1 MIDEMNSYAWLFVQN
16 PLKDFSREKKWSFSN
31 TLKFMISMEGKSM
44 RDELLEYFD
53 FDKSTPPNSSF
64 NQRRAQIL
72 PEAFEFLF
80 HEFSAYFC

>member
-1 MIDEMNSYAWLFVQN
+1 MNFSVTVKKKLFEMIDEMNSYAWLFVQN

-53 FDKSTPPNSSF
+53 FDKF
-64 NQRRAQIL
+64 I
-72 PEAFEFLF
+72 
-80 HEFSAYFC
+80 FCLW